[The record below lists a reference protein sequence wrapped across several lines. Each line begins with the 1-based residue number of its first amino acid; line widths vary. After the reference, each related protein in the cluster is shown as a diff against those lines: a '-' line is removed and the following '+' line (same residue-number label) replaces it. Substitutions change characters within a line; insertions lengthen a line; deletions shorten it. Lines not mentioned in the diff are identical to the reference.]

1 MSVVELERME
11 REVEQARARVAADLT
26 RLQTPGTL
34 SGIRQGL
41 TSEMASAKDELVERT
56 KDAALDGMQNV
67 LSEIKGRVAAN
78 PVAALAIGAGLAWR
92 LTRHPPIASALLG
105 FGLISLFRTDPK
117 EPGVGAEIVDR
128 AAAAAGT
135 ARRQIEELHPGET
148 AGRIAEAAGAAKDSV
163 VGWGADAG
171 AAARDAAARAGRN
184 VEAWSDSGRDMVS
197 RAMHHEDRDKYLLG
211 AAALAV
217 AAAVG
222 IAYQRRASDESDD

>member
-1 MSVVELERME
+1 MSAAELEQME

-26 RLQTPGTL
+26 RLQSPGAF
-34 SGIRQGL
+34 SEIREGL
-41 TSEMASAKDELVERT
+41 TSEMATARDDLVERT
-56 KDAALDGMQNV
+56 KDAALDGVQNV

-92 LTRHPPIASALLG
+92 LTRHPPVASALLG

-117 EPGVGAEIVDR
+117 EPGVGSEIVDR
-128 AAAAAGT
+128 ASAAAGA
-135 ARRQIEELHPGET
+135 ARRRIEELHPGET

-163 VGWGADAG
+163 VEWGADAG

-184 VEAWSDSGRDMVS
+184 VEAWSESGREVVW

-217 AAAVG
+217 AAAIG
-222 IAYQRRASDESDD
+222 IAYQRRANEESEG